1 MITLQL
7 ARKADECSAK
17 TEVFS
22 LAINKT
28 SGGLY
33 YNRPFDPGPLM
44 TAVVNAHSRLR
55 GAISQRIL
63 SRISSECLEL
73 VPEYRNRDENGNKKH
88 AHRPLTGK
96 RPMGA
101 KGFADFVACCRGYK
115 VSGSLKWSRNCF
127 TTGAISLHIC
137 TRQKARRIPRYP

>member
-33 YNRPFDPGPLM
+33 YNRPFDSGPLM

-55 GAISQRIL
+55 GAICRRIL
-63 SRISSECLEL
+63 PRASSAAKRIFQSW
-73 VPEYRNRDENGNKKH
+73 
-88 AHRPLTGK
+88 
-96 RPMGA
+96 
-101 KGFADFVACCRGYK
+101 GFQNWHNSHLP
-115 VSGSLKWSRNCF
+115 VSKSLRSV
-127 TTGAISLHIC
+127 L
-137 TRQKARRIPRYP
+137 